1 MARIIAKQI
10 PDCLDPR
17 ENAQQSHCPT
27 LLVQSECDGLVPP
40 RFQDLIAN
48 SYSGELRKLVL
59 NGADH
64 GSPVPEHQF
73 EEYIESVEWLGQQIA
88 NYQPLLK
95 TS

>member
-1 MARIIAKQI
+1 MGFFSK
-10 PDCLDPR
+10 LF
-17 ENAQQSHCPT
+17 
-27 LLVQSECDGLVPP
+27 GLGPKAD
-40 RFQDLIAN
+40 FQDLIAN